1 MTAPGPDLPKDP
13 AEYRA
18 RPLLGVG
25 FWAFVAFGVLCV
37 LAGVGVTL
45 LGPRWLEAKPP
56 AAKAPVAAV
65 ATAPAGANAVQPDV
79 PPPPPPPTD
88 EVAAL
93 KARIAV
99 LENQGARSSEAAAS
113 ALAAAALLDAAQ
125 GSQPFVA
132 ELAALRR
139 AAPDLAELGALARL
153 AETGAPSRG
162 ALAIS
167 FDDVAARAA
176 SRSRKPPQDAGLG
189 ARIAYAAGKI
199 VTIRQVEDVAGDG
212 PDALVARAEQAL
224 REGDVV
230 AALTLLDRLPPKGRD
245 ALAAWR
251 QGAERRAAID
261 REVAA
266 LRARALRDLTP
277 APAPDPGAS
286 L

>member
-1 MTAPGPDLPKDP
+1 MTSPGPDLPKDP

-37 LAGVGVTL
+37 LAGAGVTL
-45 LGPRWLEAKPP
+45 LGPRLLPPKP
-56 AAKAPVAAV
+56 PVAA
-65 ATAPAGANAVQPDV
+65 APGPAPAPMSGPAAEPAV
-79 PPPPPPPTD
+79 PPPPPPPSG
-88 EVAAL
+88 EVEQL

-99 LENQGARSSEAAAS
+99 LESQGARSNEAAAS

-125 GSQPFVA
+125 GSKPFVA
-132 ELAALRR
+132 EFTALRR
-139 AAPDLAELGALARL
+139 AAPDLPELAALARL

-162 ALAIS
+162 ALAVS
-167 FDDVAARAA
+167 FSEVAAHAA

-199 VTIRQVEDVAGDG
+199 VTIRQVDDVAGDG
-212 PDALVARAEQAL
+212 PDALLARAELAL
-224 REGDVV
+224 QEGDVL
-230 AALTLLDRLPPKGRD
+230 AALNQLDRLPPKGRD
-245 ALAAWR
+245 ALAVWR

-266 LRARALRDLTP
+266 LRARALRDL
-277 APAPDPGAS
+277 APGPGAAP
-286 L
+286 